1 MENEEK
7 KEHEHHETKEENHEH
22 GHEHEKTEEHHEHY
36 ENHEKK
42 EEHKEKEHEKVHHEQ
57 HEKKE
62 ENHQSHEHA
71 HEKEGSEKEG
81 VTEERRRQETP
92 SGKGSAFKRESQ
104 LPVSSEK
111 KDLRDSRISILVFTL
126 AGAAMALL
134 SSILKSSGLSS
145 YIAVAPGF
153 LVLVALLLGMQKAF
167 RRRIKFFYASLF
179 VCLLVWLVFWIFLY
193 NM

>member
-1 MENEEK
+1 MEEQEK
-7 KEHEHHETKEENHEH
+7 KEHHEDHEHH
-22 GHEHEKTEEHHEHY
+22 

-42 EEHKEKEHEKVHHEQ
+42 EHHEHQEKKEEHQEKEHEKKEEH

-62 ENHQSHEHA
+62 
-71 HEKEGSEKEG
+71 HEKG
-81 VTEERRRQETP
+81 TP
-92 SGKGSAFKRESQ
+92 PTG
-104 LPVSSEK
+104 EK